1 MFVRK
6 LNANTMHVY
15 LSLGGNLGNTQEIFE
30 ACYPMIENKVGLIL
44 QKSSCYRTA
53 AWGLQDQADFVNQVI
68 LLESKLLPEAI
79 LVAIQAIEKDFGRER
94 IVTWGPRTLDL
105 DILFVGQQI
114 IQTADLQV
122 PHPHIQNRKFILIP
136 MQEIAAD
143 YEHPVLH
150 KSIAE
155 LLLETKDTSAVTLI
169 PNL

>member
-6 LNANTMHVY
+6 LNDNTMHVY

-68 LLESKLLPEAI
+68 LLESALLPEDI

-94 IVTWGPRTLDL
+94 KITWGPRTLDL
-105 DILFVGQQI
+105 DILFVDQQI
-114 IQTADLQV
+114 IQTANLHV
-122 PHPHIQNRKFILIP
+122 PHPHIPNRKFILIP

-155 LLLETKDTSAVTLI
+155 LLLETKDTSAVTPI